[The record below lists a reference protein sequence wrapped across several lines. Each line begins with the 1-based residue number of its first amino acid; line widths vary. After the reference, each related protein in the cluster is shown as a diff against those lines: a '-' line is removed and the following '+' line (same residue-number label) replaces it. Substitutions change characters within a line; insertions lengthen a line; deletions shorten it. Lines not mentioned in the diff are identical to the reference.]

1 MRDAIIIG
9 GGVNGLVTAAFLA
22 KAGFKPL
29 VLERAER
36 VGGCAITS
44 EIAPGFRCPTLAHT
58 AAIDPA
64 IVRSLGLERHGLR
77 IIRPEANACA
87 PTLDGRTL
95 VLWRDESRAVE
106 EIGAFS
112 SKDAEQYSRF
122 LASFAAI
129 AGVLRQVGDMAAP
142 SLDPNA
148 IDLIELL
155 KTGRRFRSLGKG
167 DAYRVLRWMPMAVAD
182 L

>member
-1 MRDAIIIG
+1 VIVIG
-9 GGVNGLVTAAFLA
+9 GGHNGLVAATFLA
-22 KAGFKPL
+22 KAGFKTL
-29 VLERAER
+29 VLERTDR
-36 VGGCAITS
+36 IGGCARTT

-58 AAIDPA
+58 AAIDSA

-112 SKDAEQYSRF
+112 
-122 LASFAAI
+122 
-129 AGVLRQVGDMAAP
+129 
-142 SLDPNA
+142 
-148 IDLIELL
+148 
-155 KTGRRFRSLGKG
+155 
-167 DAYRVLRWMPMAVAD
+167 
-182 L
+182 